1 MGNWC
6 DKTKIAE
13 VVDCIQQLQQVEVT
27 LGKLIEKYEKQI
39 REQKM
44 QARNKMNHK
53 GDCMRHVR
61 SIRIIKH
68 HKTNL
73 ERRLDACMTRRYHLE
88 SLNVTNMHIKAIQT
102 TSATFK
108 HFLKQND
115 VEKVAEIQD
124 TLEEMIEDACEI
136 NDIVAKDSFSVD
148 ESDIEEDYKLLLAE
162 IQYPCDIQE
171 RKSESG
177 ELVFPQVPVEKFEID
192 VAERIELIPVRV
204 GNGGF

>member
-1 MGNWC
+1 
-6 DKTKIAE
+6 
-13 VVDCIQQLQQVEVT
+13 
-27 LGKLIEKYEKQI
+27 
-39 REQKM
+39 
-44 QARNKMNHK
+44 
-53 GDCMRHVR
+53 
-61 SIRIIKH
+61 
-68 HKTNL
+68 
-73 ERRLDACMTRRYHLE
+73 MTRRYHLE

-102 TSATFK
+102 TSATFQ

-124 TLEEMIEDACEI
+124 TLEEMIEEACEI
-136 NDIVAKDSFSVD
+136 NDIMAKDSFSVD

-192 VAERIELIPVRV
+192 VAERIELIPVKV